1 MRTILPKNVK
11 IDPMFDEKSN
21 VELIEDIHNEVY
33 SAHDLLLK
41 EAELILQTPIDE
53 SKAKD
58 YEKLMSLGF
67 NSEKNIKEHKEE
79 VQKIEESKKTKQTIE
94 YYSFKYPFN
103 KFINEDSVVRICQK
117 YSLLLTSVDRFIGG
131 IPEKNQKEIIN
142 FKIDKLDL
150 PHSYSKDNEYVNGT
164 SLLIIAT
171 KDQLNMKNT
180 RVQGHKLV
188 DIVKE
193 DPIVLQP
200 VKNGYLIVSAWG
212 VEASDKEVQNPRF
225 N

>member
-1 MRTILPKNVK
+1 MRTILPKNIK
-11 IDPMFDEKSN
+11 LDPMFDEKSN

-41 EAELILQTPIDE
+41 EAKAILETPIDE
-53 SKAKD
+53 SKIQD
-58 YEKLMSLGF
+58 YQNLINLGF
-67 NSEKNIKEHKEE
+67 NNEKNISNYKEE
-79 VQKIEESKKTKQTIE
+79 VKKIEESKKIKSNIE

-103 KFINEDSVVRICQK
+103 KFINEDSVVRICEK
-117 YSLLLTSVDRFIGG
+117 YGLLLTNVDRFIGG

-142 FKIDKLDL
+142 FKIDKIDL
-150 PHSYSKDNEYVNGT
+150 PYSYNKESEYTIGT
-164 SLLIIAT
+164 GLLIIAT
-171 KDQLNMKNT
+171 KDQLNMKNA

>member
-1 MRTILPKNVK
+1 MRTILPKNIK
-11 IDPMFDEKSN
+11 LDPMFDEKSN
-21 VELIEDIHNEVY
+21 LELIEHIHNEVY

-53 SKAKD
+53 SKAQD

-67 NSEKNIKEHKEE
+67 NSEKNIKQHKEE
-79 VQKIEESKKTKQTIE
+79 IQKIEQSKKTKQIIE
-94 YYSFKYPFN
+94 YYSFKYPLN
-103 KFINEDSVVRICQK
+103 RFINEDSIVKICQK
-117 YSLLLTSVDRFIGG
+117 YGLLLTNVDRFIGS

-142 FKIDKLDL
+142 FKVDKIDL
-150 PHSYSKDNEYVNGT
+150 PHSYTKESEYIGGT
-164 SLLIIAT
+164 TLLIVAT
-171 KDQLNMKNT
+171 KDQLNMKNA

>member
-1 MRTILPKNVK
+1 MRTILPKNTK
-11 IDPMFDEKSN
+11 IDAMFDEKSN

-33 SAHDLLLK
+33 SAHELLLK
-41 EAELILQTPIDE
+41 EAKAILEIPIDE
-53 SKAKD
+53 SKVQD
-58 YEKLMSLGF
+58 YQKLINLGF
-67 NSEKNIKEHKEE
+67 NSEKNISEYKEE
-79 VQKIEESKKTKQTIE
+79 VKKIEDSKKIKSTIE

-103 KFINEDSVVRICQK
+103 KFINEDSVIRICQK
-117 YSLLLTSVDRFIGG
+117 YGLLLTDVNRFIGS
-131 IPEKNQKEIIN
+131 IPETNQKEIIN
-142 FKIDKLDL
+142 FKVDKKDL
-150 PHSYSKDNEYVNGT
+150 AYSYSKDSEYTTGT
-164 SLLIIAT
+164 GLFIIAT
-171 KDQLNMKNT
+171 RDQLNMKSA

>member
-1 MRTILPKNVK
+1 MRTILPKNIK

-33 SAHDLLLK
+33 SAHDLLLN
-41 EAELILQTPIDE
+41 EAKSVLETPIDE
-53 SKAKD
+53 SKVQD
-58 YEKLMSLGF
+58 YQNLINLGF
-67 NSEKNIKEHKEE
+67 NNEKNISNYKEE
-79 VQKIEESKKTKQTIE
+79 IKKIEESKKIKSNIE

-103 KFINEDSVVRICQK
+103 KFINEDSVIRICDK
-117 YSLLLTSVDRFIGG
+117 YGLLLTNVDRFIGG

-142 FKIDKLDL
+142 FKIDKIDL
-150 PHSYSKDNEYVNGT
+150 PYSYNKESEYTIGT
-164 SLLIIAT
+164 GLLIIAT
-171 KDQLNMKNT
+171 KDQLNMKNA

-212 VEASDKEVQNPRF
+212 IEASDKEVQNPRF

>member
-1 MRTILPKNVK
+1 MRTILPKNAN
-11 IDPMFDEKSN
+11 IDPSFDEKSN

-41 EAELILQTPIDE
+41 EAENILNKPIDE
-53 SKAKD
+53 SKIKD
-58 YEKLMSLGF
+58 YQNLIKLGF
-67 NSEKNIKEHKEE
+67 DNEKNIKEHKEE
-79 VQKIEESKKTKQTIE
+79 VQKIEQSKKTKSTIE

-103 KFINEDSVVRICQK
+103 KFINEDSVIRICNK
-117 YSLLLTSVDRFIGG
+117 YSLLLTNVDRFIGG

-142 FKIDKLDL
+142 FKVDRIDL
-150 PHSYSKDNEYVNGT
+150 PHSYSKESEYVAGT
-164 SLLIIAT
+164 TLLIIAT
-171 KDQLNMKNT
+171 KDQLNMKNA

-200 VKNGYLIVSAWG
+200 VKEGYLIVSAWG
-212 VEASDKEVQNPRF
+212 IEASDKEVQNPKF

>member
-1 MRTILPKNVK
+1 MRTILPKNIK
-11 IDPMFDEKSN
+11 LDPMFDEKSN
-21 VELIEDIHNEVY
+21 VELIEHIHNEVY

-53 SKAKD
+53 EKNKD
-58 YEKLMSLGF
+58 YQKLIKLGF
-67 NSEKNIKEHKEE
+67 NNEKNIKEHKQE
-79 VQKIEESKKTKQTIE
+79 VQKIEQSKKTKQTID

-103 KFINEDSVVRICQK
+103 KFINEDSVVKICDK
-117 YSLLLTSVDRFIGG
+117 YGLLLTNVDRFIGS

-142 FKIDKLDL
+142 FKVDKTDL
-150 PHSYSKDNEYVNGT
+150 PHSYSKDREYVNGT

-171 KDQLNMKNT
+171 KDQLNMKNAS
-180 RVQGHKLV
+180 VQGHKLV
-188 DIVKE
+188 DIVKD

-212 VEASDKEVQNPRF
+212 IEASDKEVQNPIF

>member
-11 IDPMFDEKSN
+11 IDPVFDEKSN

-41 EAELILQTPIDE
+41 EAKAVLDTPIDE
-53 SKAKD
+53 SKIED
-58 YEKLMSLGF
+58 YQKLINLGF
-67 NSEKNIKEHKEE
+67 NNEKNISNYKEE
-79 VQKIEESKKTKQTIE
+79 VKKIEESKKIKSNIE

-103 KFINEDSVVRICQK
+103 KFINEESVIRICEK
-117 YSLLLTSVDRFIGG
+117 YGLLLTNVDRFIGG

-142 FKIDKLDL
+142 FKVDKVDL
-150 PHSYSKDNEYVNGT
+150 PRSYNKESEYTIGT
-164 SLLIIAT
+164 GLLIIAT
-171 KDQLNMKNT
+171 KDQLNMKNA

-200 VKNGYLIVSAWG
+200 VKEGYLIVSAWG

>member
-1 MRTILPKNVK
+1 MRTILPKNTQ

-33 SAHDLLLK
+33 SAHYLLLK
-41 EAELILQTPIDE
+41 EAENILNKPIDE
-53 SKAKD
+53 SKVQD
-58 YEKLMSLGF
+58 YQNLIKLGF
-67 NSEKNIKEHKEE
+67 DNEKNIKEHKEE
-79 VQKIEESKKTKQTIE
+79 VQKIEQSKKTKQTID

-103 KFINEDSVVRICQK
+103 KFINEESVIRICNK
-117 YSLLLTSVDRFIGG
+117 YGLLLTDVNRFIGG
-131 IPEKNQKEIIN
+131 IPEINQKEIIN
-142 FKIDKLDL
+142 FKIDKKDL
-150 PHSYSKDNEYVNGT
+150 PYSYSKESEYTSGT
-164 SLLIIAT
+164 GLFIIAT
-171 KDQLNMKNT
+171 RDQLNMKSA

-200 VKNGYLIVSAWG
+200 VKEGYLIVSAWG
-212 VEASDKEVQNPRF
+212 IEASDKEVQNPKF

>member
-1 MRTILPKNVK
+1 MRTILPKNTQ

-41 EAELILQTPIDE
+41 EAENILNKPIDE
-53 SKAKD
+53 SKIKD
-58 YEKLMSLGF
+58 YQNLIKLGF
-67 NSEKNIKEHKEE
+67 DNEKNIKEHKEE
-79 VQKIEESKKTKQTIE
+79 VQKIEQSKKTKQTID

-103 KFINEDSVVRICQK
+103 KFINEDSVIRICNK
-117 YSLLLTSVDRFIGG
+117 YGLLLTDVNRFIGG
-131 IPEKNQKEIIN
+131 IPEINQKEIIN
-142 FKIDKLDL
+142 FKVDKKDL
-150 PHSYSKDNEYVNGT
+150 PNSYIKESEYTTGT
-164 SLLIIAT
+164 GLLIIAT
-171 KDQLNMKNT
+171 RDQLNMKSA

-200 VKNGYLIVSAWG
+200 VKEGYLIVSAWG
-212 VEASDKEVQNPRF
+212 IEASDKEVQNPRF

>member
-1 MRTILPKNVK
+1 MRTILPKNAK
-11 IDPMFDEKSN
+11 IDPIFDEKSN

-41 EAELILQTPIDE
+41 EANAVLETPIDE
-53 SKAKD
+53 SKVED
-58 YEKLMSLGF
+58 YQNLIKLGF
-67 NSEKNIKEHKEE
+67 NNEKNISSFKEE
-79 VQKIEESKKTKQTIE
+79 MRKIEESKKIKSTIE

-103 KFINEDSVVRICQK
+103 KFINEDSVVRICDK
-117 YSLLLTSVDRFIGG
+117 YSLLLTNVDRFIGG

-142 FKIDKLDL
+142 FKVDKIDL
-150 PHSYSKDNEYVNGT
+150 PHSYTKESEYVVGT
-164 SLLIIAT
+164 TLLIVAT
-171 KDQLNMKNT
+171 KDQLNMKNA

-212 VEASDKEVQNPRF
+212 IEASDKEVQNPKF

>member
-1 MRTILPKNVK
+1 MKLLKLL
-11 IDPMFDEKSN
+11 
-21 VELIEDIHNEVY
+21 LIRSLLIWIFIEEIERD
-33 SAHDLLLK
+33 DLLLK
-41 EAELILQTPIDE
+41 EAEIVLQKPIDE
-53 SKAKD
+53 SKAQD
-58 YEKLMSLGF
+58 YQNLIKLGF
-67 NSEKNIKEHKEE
+67 NNEKNIKEHKEE
-79 VQKIEESKKTKQTIE
+79 IQKIEESKKTKQIIE
-94 YYSFKYPFN
+94 HYSFKYPFN

-117 YSLLLTSVDRFIGG
+117 YGLLLTNVDRFIGG

-142 FKIDKLDL
+142 FKVDKIDFS
-150 PHSYSKDNEYVNGT
+150 HSYSKESEYVNGT

-171 KDQLNMKNT
+171 KDQLNMNSA

>member
-1 MRTILPKNVK
+1 MRTILPKNTQ

-33 SAHDLLLK
+33 SAHYLLLK
-41 EAELILQTPIDE
+41 EAENILNKPIDE
-53 SKAKD
+53 SKVQD
-58 YEKLMSLGF
+58 YQNLIKLCF
-67 NSEKNIKEHKEE
+67 DNEKNIKEHKEE
-79 VQKIEESKKTKQTIE
+79 VQKIEQSKKTKQTID

-103 KFINEDSVVRICQK
+103 KFINEESVIRICNK
-117 YSLLLTSVDRFIGG
+117 YGLLLTDVNRFIGG
-131 IPEKNQKEIIN
+131 IPEINQKEIIN
-142 FKIDKLDL
+142 FKIDKKDL
-150 PHSYSKDNEYVNGT
+150 PYSYSKESEYTSGT
-164 SLLIIAT
+164 GLFIIAT
-171 KDQLNMKNT
+171 RDQLNMKSA

-200 VKNGYLIVSAWG
+200 VKEGYLIVSAWG
-212 VEASDKEVQNPRF
+212 IEASDKEVQNPKF

>member
-1 MRTILPKNVK
+1 MRTILPKNTK

-21 VELIEDIHNEVY
+21 VELIEQIHNEVY

-41 EAELILQTPIDE
+41 EAELVLQKPIDE
-53 SKAKD
+53 SKAQD
-58 YEKLMSLGF
+58 YQKLINLGF
-67 NSEKNIKEHKEE
+67 NNEKNIFSFKEE
-79 VQKIEESKKTKQTIE
+79 MRKIEESKKVKSTIE

-103 KFINEDSVVRICQK
+103 KFINEESVITICNK
-117 YSLLLTSVDRFIGG
+117 YGLLLTNVDRFIGG
-131 IPEKNQKEIIN
+131 IPESNQKEIIN
-142 FKIDKLDL
+142 FKVDKIDL
-150 PHSYSKDNEYVNGT
+150 PHSYTKESEYVNGT
-164 SLLIIAT
+164 TLLIIAT
-171 KDQLNMKNT
+171 KDQLNMKSA

>member
-21 VELIEDIHNEVY
+21 VELIEHIHNEVY

-41 EAELILQTPIDE
+41 EAESILQKTIDE
-53 SKAKD
+53 SKVKD
-58 YEKLMSLGF
+58 YEKLISLGF
-67 NSEKNIKEHKEE
+67 NSEKNIKKHKEE
-79 VQKIEESKKTKQTIE
+79 IHKIEESKKTKETIE

-103 KFINEDSVVRICQK
+103 KFINEESVIRICNK
-117 YSLLLTSVDRFIGG
+117 YSLLLTNVDRFIGG

-150 PHSYSKDNEYVNGT
+150 PHSYSKDSEYVNGT
-164 SLLIIAT
+164 TLLIIAT
-171 KDQLNMKNT
+171 KDQLNMKNA

>member
-1 MRTILPKNVK
+1 MRTIFPKNTK

-41 EAELILQTPIDE
+41 EAENILNKPIDD
-53 SKAKD
+53 SKVQD
-58 YEKLMSLGF
+58 YQKLINLGF
-67 NSEKNIKEHKEE
+67 NNEKNIIKHKEE
-79 VQKIEESKKTKQTIE
+79 VTKIEQSKFIKSKIE

-103 KFINEDSVVRICQK
+103 KFINEDSVIRICEK
-117 YSLLLTSVDRFIGG
+117 YGLLLTDVNRFIGS
-131 IPEKNQKEIIN
+131 IPENNQKEIIN
-142 FKIDKLDL
+142 FKVDKKDL
-150 PHSYSKDNEYVNGT
+150 NNSYIKESEYTIGT
-164 SLLIIAT
+164 GLLIIAT
-171 KDQLNMKNT
+171 RDQLNMKSA

-188 DIVKE
+188 DIIKE

-200 VKNGYLIVSAWG
+200 VKEGYLIVSAWG
-212 VEASDKEVQNPRF
+212 IEASDKDVQNPKF

>member
-1 MRTILPKNVK
+1 MRTILPKNTQ

-41 EAELILQTPIDE
+41 EAENILNKPIDE
-53 SKAKD
+53 SKIKD
-58 YEKLMSLGF
+58 YQNLIKLGF
-67 NSEKNIKEHKEE
+67 DNEKNIKEHKEE
-79 VQKIEESKKTKQTIE
+79 VQKIEQSKKTKSTIE

-103 KFINEDSVVRICQK
+103 KFINEDSVIRICNK
-117 YSLLLTSVDRFIGG
+117 YGLLLTDVNRFIGG
-131 IPEKNQKEIIN
+131 IPEINQKEIIN
-142 FKIDKLDL
+142 FKIDKKDL
-150 PHSYSKDNEYVNGT
+150 PYSYSKESEYTSGT
-164 SLLIIAT
+164 GLFIIAT
-171 KDQLNMKNT
+171 RDQLNMKSA

-200 VKNGYLIVSAWG
+200 VKEGYLIVSAWG
-212 VEASDKEVQNPRF
+212 IEASDKEVQNPKF

>member
-11 IDPMFDEKSN
+11 IDTIFDEKSN
-21 VELIEDIHNEVY
+21 VELIEQIHNEVY
-33 SAHDLLLK
+33 SVHDLLLK
-41 EAELILQTPIDE
+41 EAENILNKPINEEKVNDYQKLI
-53 SKAKD
+53 K
-58 YEKLMSLGF
+58 LGF
-67 NSEKNIKEHKEE
+67 NNEKNIINHKEE
-79 VQKIEESKKTKQTIE
+79 LKKIEESKKIKSIIE

-103 KFINEDSVVRICQK
+103 KFINEESVIRICEK
-117 YSLLLTSVDRFIGG
+117 YGLILTSVDRFIGS

-142 FKIDKLDL
+142 FKVDKKDL
-150 PHSYSKDNEYVNGT
+150 PFHHDKESDYIIGVG
-164 SLLIIAT
+164 LLIIAT
-171 KDQLNMKNT
+171 KDQLNMKNA

-200 VKNGYLIVSAWG
+200 VREGYLIVSAWG
-212 VEASDKEVQNPRF
+212 IEASDKEVQNPRF

>member
-1 MRTILPKNVK
+1 MRTIFPKNTK

-33 SAHDLLLK
+33 SAHELLLK
-41 EAELILQTPIDE
+41 EAKSILEIPIDE
-53 SKAKD
+53 SKVQD
-58 YEKLMSLGF
+58 YQKLMNLGF
-67 NSEKNIKEHKEE
+67 NSEKNISEYKQE
-79 VQKIEESKKTKQTIE
+79 VKKIEDSKKIKSTIE

-103 KFINEDSVVRICQK
+103 KFINEDSVIRICQK
-117 YSLLLTSVDRFIGG
+117 YGLLLTDVNRFIGS
-131 IPEKNQKEIIN
+131 IPETNQKEIIN
-142 FKIDKLDL
+142 FKVDKIDLTY
-150 PHSYSKDNEYVNGT
+150 SYSKDSEYTSGT
-164 SLLIIAT
+164 GLFIIAT
-171 KDQLNMKNT
+171 RDQLNMKSA

-200 VKNGYLIVSAWG
+200 VKEGYLIVSAWG

>member
-11 IDPMFDEKSN
+11 LDPSFDEKSN

-79 VQKIEESKKTKQTIE
+79 IQKIEQSKKTKQTID

-103 KFINEDSVVRICQK
+103 KFINEDSVVRICEK
-117 YSLLLTSVDRFIGG
+117 YGLLLTNVDRFIGS

-142 FKIDKLDL
+142 FKVDKIDIAN
-150 PHSYSKDNEYVNGT
+150 SYTKESQYTTGT
-164 SLLIIAT
+164 GLLIIAT
-171 KDQLNMKNT
+171 KDQLNMKNA

-212 VEASDKEVQNPRF
+212 IEASDKEVQNPKF

>member
-1 MRTILPKNVK
+1 MRTIFPKNTK

-41 EAELILQTPIDE
+41 EAKAILEIPIDE
-53 SKAKD
+53 SKVQD
-58 YEKLMSLGF
+58 YQKLMNLGF
-67 NSEKNIKEHKEE
+67 NSEKNISEYKQE
-79 VQKIEESKKTKQTIE
+79 VKKIEDSKKIKSTIE

-103 KFINEDSVVRICQK
+103 KFINEDSVIRICQK
-117 YSLLLTSVDRFIGG
+117 YGLLLTDVNRFIGS
-131 IPEKNQKEIIN
+131 IPETNQKEIIN
-142 FKIDKLDL
+142 FKVDKIDLTY
-150 PHSYSKDNEYVNGT
+150 SYSKDSEYTSGT
-164 SLLIIAT
+164 GLLIIAT
-171 KDQLNMKNT
+171 RDQLNMKSA

-188 DIVKE
+188 DIIKE

-200 VKNGYLIVSAWG
+200 VKEGYLIVSAWG

>member
-1 MRTILPKNVK
+1 MRTILPKNAN
-11 IDPMFDEKSN
+11 IDPSFDEKSN

-41 EAELILQTPIDE
+41 EAENILNKPIDE
-53 SKAKD
+53 SKIKD
-58 YEKLMSLGF
+58 YQNLIKLGF
-67 NSEKNIKEHKEE
+67 DNEKNIKEHKEE
-79 VQKIEESKKTKQTIE
+79 VQKIEQSKKTKSTIE

-103 KFINEDSVVRICQK
+103 KFINEDSVIRICNK
-117 YSLLLTSVDRFIGG
+117 YGLLLTDVNRFIGG
-131 IPEKNQKEIIN
+131 IPEINQKEIIN
-142 FKIDKLDL
+142 FKVDKKDL
-150 PHSYSKDNEYVNGT
+150 PYSYSKESEYTSGT
-164 SLLIIAT
+164 GLFIIAT
-171 KDQLNMKNT
+171 RDQLNMKSA

-200 VKNGYLIVSAWG
+200 VKEGYLIVSAWG
-212 VEASDKEVQNPRF
+212 IEASDKEVQNPKF